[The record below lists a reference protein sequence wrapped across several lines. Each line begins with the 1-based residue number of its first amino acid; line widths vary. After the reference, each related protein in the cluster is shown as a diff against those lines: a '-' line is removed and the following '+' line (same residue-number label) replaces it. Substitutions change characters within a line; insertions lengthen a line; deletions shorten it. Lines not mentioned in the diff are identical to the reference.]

1 MTKINRKKEIKKNQ
15 SKKHS
20 LNRTLLYLND
30 TEKVPIQNKLKKQRM
45 I

>member
-1 MTKINRKKEIKKNQ
+1 MTKINRKREIKKNQ

-20 LNRTLLYLND
+20 LNRTLPYLND
-30 TEKVPIQNKLKKQRM
+30 MVKVPIQNKSKKQRT